1 MTYIKILLSVYYN
14 FFIISPQK
22 LIAFIAF
29 TIVSQLGFFIAL
41 KLTAEVILTHG
52 LNQITMQVIAYIV
65 LCLMFFLFGQF
76 MSKSLVVTGLSEV
89 EKAFRDK
96 ISINLARGKKR
107 NVGFIAPILV
117 ESRQLLLAVP
127 RFVIAII
134 LVSFIFSNLLII
146 LSVPAVVL
154 LYFQSAIKIEAKM
167 KPNFSLP
174 VWRRLRMQNKY
185 ELIFSMTAIL
195 ICISAIFLMNTEL
208 KDGDFVLIILSFRI
222 IISELSNVGYGLP
235 RQVRY
240 IKSLPSW
247 PVFFSEVRSW
257 KL

>member
-1 MTYIKILLSVYYN
+1 MTYVKILLSVYYN
-14 FFIISPQK
+14 FVIIAPQK
-22 LIAFIAF
+22 LIAFIVF

-41 KLTAEVILTHG
+41 KLTAGVILTHG
-52 LNQITMQVIAYIV
+52 LDQIAMQLIAYIA
-65 LCLMFFLFGQF
+65 LCLMLFLFGQF

-89 EKAFRDK
+89 ELAFRDK
-96 ISINLARGKKR
+96 ISINFSEGKKR

-127 RFVIAII
+127 RFIIAVI
-134 LVSFIFSNLLII
+134 LLSFIFSNILII
-146 LSVPAVVL
+146 LYVPAVVF
-154 LYFQSAIKIEAKM
+154 LYFQSANKIEAKL
-167 KPNFSLP
+167 KANFSLP
-174 VWRRLRMQNKY
+174 VWSRLRMQNRY
-185 ELIFSMTAIL
+185 ELIFSLTAIL
-195 ICISAIFLMNTEL
+195 ICGSAIFLMNSEL

-222 IISELSNVGYGLP
+222 IVSELSNVGYGLP
-235 RQVRY
+235 RQVGY